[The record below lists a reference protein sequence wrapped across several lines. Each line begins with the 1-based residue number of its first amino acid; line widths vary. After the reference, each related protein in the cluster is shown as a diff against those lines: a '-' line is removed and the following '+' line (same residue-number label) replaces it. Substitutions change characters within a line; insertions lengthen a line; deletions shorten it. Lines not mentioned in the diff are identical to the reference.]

1 MIPFQFL
8 LLYFLGWTPLHEAA
22 MHYGDGTQNIL
33 ELLVSNGTDVNA
45 RANNGSTPLHDAMMF
60 LPEECIKYLVIIFF
74 LSLVHHFKNSANII
88 GFSFLHFL
96 KNKNVVNFFRS
107 LKGLIQTLLIMKGK
121 LQDLWY
127 LWERRQCLI

>member
-1 MIPFQFL
+1 MITRIIGFLFQFL

-60 LPEECIKYLVIIFF
+60 LPEECIKYLVINFF
-74 LSLVHHFKNSANII
+74 LSLVHHFKIWQTFPA
-88 GFSFLHFL
+88 GC
-96 KNKNVVNFFRS
+96 FFAFFE
-107 LKGLIQTLLIMKGK
+107 K
-121 LQDLWY
+121 
-127 LWERRQCLI
+127 

>member
-1 MIPFQFL
+1 MIPRITFQFL

-60 LPEECIKYLVIIFF
+60 LPEECIRYLVIFFF
-74 LSLVHHFKNSANII
+74 L
-88 GFSFLHFL
+88 FSFSGFFFCIFL
-96 KNKNVVNFFRS
+96 KNKNIVFS
-107 LKGLIQTLLIMKGK
+107 GL
-121 LQDLWY
+121 
-127 LWERRQCLI
+127 